1 MFKYIYS
8 LVFILSIHTL
18 SLACEI
24 DKLADEI
31 ANGLFSGCPIARTKV
46 QDFFREL
53 EAQKKKSHSL
63 VPSHEEDS
71 DSGASISSISSEE
84 FIEGMEEAFDSEID
98 PRDKS
103 DKQISV
109 RKEFIANIRELSPT
123 VDSDVFKEG
132 LIMVSNT
139 LFQ

>member
-8 LVFILSIHTL
+8 LTLILSFYTV

-31 ANGLFSGCPIARTKV
+31 ANGLFSGCPISKTKV
-46 QDFFREL
+46 QDFFKEL
-53 EAQKKKSHSL
+53 EAQKKKSHSR
-63 VPSHEEDS
+63 VPLHEEDS

-84 FIEGMEEAFDSEID
+84 FIEGIEEAFDSEID

-103 DKQISV
+103 AKQIRV

-123 VDSDVFKEG
+123 VGEDVFKEG
-132 LIMVSNT
+132 IIMLSNT